1 MVDLRLPAGAQL
13 PLEADAHGASS
24 EPPTL
29 DRERF
34 GRVVLVLQ
42 GGGALGA
49 YQGGVFQALAE
60 AGIAPDWVIGTSIGA
75 INAALIAGNL
85 PERRLERLTEFWS
98 DIRQTGLAGLMGS
111 TPFVGAALGTAA
123 TVASGLP
130 GFFEPNP
137 AAWLGAN
144 WPLGPETAGYYNCA
158 PLLRT
163 LGRLV
168 DVDVLNAGG
177 MRLTVGAANVRTGQM
192 RYFDSRH
199 ERLSLV
205 HVLASGALPPAF
217 PAVRIDGELYWDG
230 GVLSNTPVEAVFDD
244 NPRRSGLVFSVHVW
258 NPQGAE
264 PDTLAKVLSR
274 EKDLRYA
281 SRTTAHIERQRQL
294 HKLRHVV
301 AELARLLPDDV
312 RAHPEV
318 KVLTGYGCVTRMHV
332 VRLLAPPLY
341 GEDHSKDVDFTA
353 SGIRQRWQ
361 AGYRD
366 TVRVLEQAPW
376 TGAFDPLEG
385 FVLHDSASGV
395 PAASR

>member
-1 MVDLRLPAGAQL
+1 VADVTLPTDASL
-13 PLEADAHGASS
+13 PLEADAHEASA

-34 GRVVLVLQ
+34 GQVVLVLQ

-98 DIRQTGLAGLMGS
+98 DIRQTGLAGWMGAA
-111 TPFVGAALGTAA
+111 PLVAAALGTAA
-123 TVASGLP
+123 TVAGGVR

-144 WPLGPETAGYYNCA
+144 WPLGPEAAGYYSCA

-163 LGRLV
+163 LERLV
-168 DVDVLNAGG
+168 DVNALNAAN
-177 MRLTVGAANVRTGQM
+177 MRLTVGAANVRTGAM
-192 RYFDSRH
+192 RYFDSQQGC
-199 ERLSLV
+199 LSLA
-205 HVLASGALPPAF
+205 HVMASSALPPAF

-258 NPQGAE
+258 NPQGDE
-264 PDTLAKVLSR
+264 PDTLAKVVSR

-281 SRTTAHIERQRQL
+281 SRTAAHIERQRQI
-294 HKLRHVV
+294 HKLRHVI
-301 AELARLLPDDV
+301 AQLERLLPDDV
-312 RAHPEV
+312 RARPETRA
-318 KVLTGYGCVTRMHV
+318 LTTYGCVTRMHV

-341 GEDHSKDVDFTA
+341 GETHSKDIDFTA
-353 SGIRQRWQ
+353 SGIRQRWRS
-361 AGYRD
+361 GYRD
-366 TVRVLEQAPW
+366 TVCVLQQAPW
-376 TGAFDPLEG
+376 TGEFDPLEG
-385 FVLHDSASGV
+385 FVLHE
-395 PAASR
+395 AASDTAATA

>member
-1 MVDLRLPAGAQL
+1 MSDALLPAGAPL
-13 PLEADAHGASS
+13 PLEADAHDASS

-60 AGIAPDWVIGTSIGA
+60 AGIAPEWVIGTSIGA

-98 DIRQTGLAGLMGS
+98 DIRQAGLAGWLGAA
-111 TPFVGAALGTAA
+111 PFVGAALGTAA
-123 TVASGLP
+123 TVAGGLP

-144 WPLGPETAGYYNCA
+144 WPLGPEAAGYYSCT

-163 LGRLV
+163 LERLV

-177 MRLTVGAANVRTGQM
+177 MRLTVGAANVRTGEM

-199 ERLSLV
+199 ERLSLA
-205 HVLASGALPPAF
+205 HILASGALPPAF
-217 PAVRIDGELYWDG
+217 PAVRIGGELYWDG

-244 NPRRSGLVFSVHVW
+244 NPRVSGLVFSVHVW

-281 SRTTAHIERQRQL
+281 SRTTSHIERQRQI
-294 HKLRHVV
+294 HTLRHVV
-301 AELARLLPDDV
+301 AELARLLPEDV
-312 RAHPEV
+312 RARPEV
-318 KVLTGYGCVTRMHV
+318 RNLTGYGCVTRMHV
-332 VRLLAPPLY
+332 VRLLAPPLH
-341 GEDHSKDVDFTA
+341 GEDHGKDVDFTT
-353 SGIRQRWQ
+353 SGIRRRWQ

-366 TVRVLEQAPW
+366 TVRVLDQAPW
-376 TGAFDPLEG
+376 EGEFEPLEG
-385 FVLHDSASGV
+385 FVLHEATSG
-395 PAASR
+395 AAAGA